1 MSEEQKNQEQI
12 INEEQPKNSGSS
24 YLKFNS
30 LDDLKNAYQNLE
42 KEFTKKSQ
50 LLKKLEN
57 EKLDNDAKLNIQTE
71 NLETEKPYWE
81 SEDWNKKIVSFFED
95 NPLAKNYL
103 KQISQMVV
111 EDKELQKSDA
121 PLEKAW
127 LKWLEN
133 NFKTPEQLLA
143 DEEFLKQ
150 IKSNEQ
156 LKKEIISD
164 YLSQIK
170 NNDFT
175 PPIYLKSGTSGV
187 IKNSLKAKSLEEVKE
202 LARKIFSK

>member
-1 MSEEQKNQEQI
+1 MSEEQAL
-12 INEEQPKNSGSS
+12 NEEQPQDVGSS

-30 LDDLKNAYQNLE
+30 LDELKNAYQNLE

-57 EKLDNDAKLNIQTE
+57 EKLNSDAENGDIQTKI
-71 NLETEKPYWE
+71 LEEEKPYWE
-81 SEDWNKKIVSFFED
+81 RNDWNEKVSTFFEN

-111 EDKELQKSDA
+111 EDKELQKSDI

-127 LKWLEN
+127 LKWLEKN
-133 NFKTPEQLLA
+133 YKAPEQLLN
-143 DEEFLKQ
+143 DEEFLKHL
-150 IKSNEQ
+150 KSSEK
-156 LKKEIISD
+156 LKKEIID
-164 YLSQIK
+164 EYLSQI
-170 NNDFT
+170 NNSDFA

-187 IKNSLKAKSLEEVKE
+187 MKNSLKTKSLEEVKE
-202 LARKIFSK
+202 LARKIFNK